1 MHWYLGGNYEKTKI
15 EIAMELLFGMAL
27 SKNSYEE
34 TIENFVEDY
43 EMDLTTIDLDYVKEA
58 VKVVNDNLSK
68 IDEIITESLVNWKLD
83 RISKVNLTILRLAV
97 AEMLYVEDVPEK
109 VAINEAIEL
118 TKKYSDEKSVS
129 FINGVLDKAFKSI

>member
-1 MHWYLGGNYEKTKI
+1 MKRQRSR
-15 EIAMELLFGMAL
+15 EIAMELLFGMEL

-43 EMDLTTIDLDYVKEA
+43 EMDLTTIDLEYIKST
-58 VKVVNDNLSK
+58 VKVVTDNLEK
-68 IDEIITESLVNWKLD
+68 IDGIITESLVNWKLD
-83 RISKVNLTILRLAV
+83 RISRVNLTILRLAV
-97 AEMLYVEDVPEK
+97 GEMLYVEDVPEK

>member
-1 MHWYLGGNYEKTKI
+1 MKRQKSR

-43 EMDLTTIDLDYVKEA
+43 GMDLTTIDLDYVKEA

>member
-1 MHWYLGGNYEKTKI
+1 MKRQRSR
-15 EIAMELLFGMAL
+15 EIAMELLFGMEL

-43 EMDLTTIDLDYVKEA
+43 EMDLTTIDLEYIKST
-58 VKVVNDNLSK
+58 VKVVTDNLEK
-68 IDEIITESLVNWKLD
+68 IDGIITESLVNCKLD
-83 RISKVNLTILRLAV
+83 RISRVNLTILRLAV
-97 AEMLYVEDVPEK
+97 GEMLYVEDVPEK